1 MDITGDPHEVVVI
14 VAVVRVADGNDVT
27 GTTGGVVKGDVL
39 APHELQMV
47 VGGVAGVPLGGGG
60 VPRCR
65 GDVLVATLAPPV
77 LCDVSAAFKLR
88 TAGLAVV
95 VVVVIL
101 PPGTFFFVPV
111 LLDLP
116 GGTRGTVPVTL
127 FATGTLN
134 DPRDRLLVIGPARDV
149 IGGVLSGVLLLLPP
163 APPND
168 GDTSV
173 TDVGDGR
180 GGKRT
185 GFDAQL
191 FSRGTLCDRRLRGS
205 SFAPAWLV
213 VVGGVTD
220 GLLVVVA
227 PPYGDIRG

>member
-1 MDITGDPHEVVVI
+1 
-14 VAVVRVADGNDVT
+14 
-27 GTTGGVVKGDVL
+27 
-39 APHELQMV
+39 MV
-47 VGGVAGVPLGGGG
+47 VGGVAGTPLGGG

-77 LCDVSAAFKLR
+77 LRDDSAASKLR
-88 TAGLAVV
+88 TVGLAVV
-95 VVVVIL
+95 VVVIR
-101 PPGTFFFVPV
+101 PPGIFFFVPV
-111 LLDLP
+111 LLDIP
-116 GGTRGTVPVTL
+116 GGPRGTVPVAL
-127 FATGTLN
+127 FAAGTLN
-134 DPRDRLLVIGPARDV
+134 DPRDWLLVMGPARDV

-168 GDTSV
+168 GDSSV

-185 GFDAQL
+185 GLEAPL
-191 FSRGTLCDRRLRGS
+191 FSRGTLFDRRPL
-205 SFAPAWLV
+205 SFDPAWLV

-220 GLLVVVA
+220 GLLDVVA